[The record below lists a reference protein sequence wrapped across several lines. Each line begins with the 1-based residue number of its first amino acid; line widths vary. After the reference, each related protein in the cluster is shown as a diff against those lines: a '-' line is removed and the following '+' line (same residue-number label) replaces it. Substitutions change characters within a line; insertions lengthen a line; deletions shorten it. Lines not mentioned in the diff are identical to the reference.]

1 LAAIGAVSLAYSEL
15 EFAVDILL
23 SAIVRSPHNLT
34 SSRSSTEAKITAIT
48 KGLANVG
55 LELEDQKQINQALG
69 TFRDFTVY
77 RDIIHHVRLMN
88 VLAGGNSESK
98 SRKLRS
104 VNPFS
109 DQALNVFY
117 DHLIALEKELSSA
130 AMLVQC
136 ISLIRSPDT
145 AEGKR
150 ALTSQFRGYRTRR
163 QSLPPMSW
171 LPSEADLHEVKTNWQ
186 QAQQAEMMAWL
197 TAWPGAASTI
207 VCE

>member
-1 LAAIGAVSLAYSEL
+1 
-15 EFAVDILL
+15 
-23 SAIVRSPHNLT
+23 
-34 SSRSSTEAKITAIT
+34 
-48 KGLANVG
+48 
-55 LELEDQKQINQALG
+55 
-69 TFRDFTVY
+69 
-77 RDIIHHVRLMN
+77 MN